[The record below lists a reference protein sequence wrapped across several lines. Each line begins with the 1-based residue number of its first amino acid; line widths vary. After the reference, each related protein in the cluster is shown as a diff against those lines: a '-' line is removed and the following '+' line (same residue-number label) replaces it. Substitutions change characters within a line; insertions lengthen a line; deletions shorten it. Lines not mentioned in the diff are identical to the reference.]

1 MLLSTITAK
10 HLNSFV
16 LLKLKN
22 RDEQNHVRDWNVLNT
37 AKKYDEILRIA
48 EYYRSE
54 GISNAV
60 ILSTSDELV
69 VPPEESAKFFR
80 VYYNLFTIEKVVVH
94 LPLGGQAMGLVD
106 RACDR
111 FFDMAR
117 ERWRR
122 QGFDA
127 CIIDILDKYREE
139 TNKVIKRNKVS
150 VITTF
155 LIQLY
160 GYNHVELQ
168 KDITKIIL
176 LEPSDSFEPKDRKK
190 LLTIIWYTIQNLYED
205 DWADVLNE
213 VNSLAEWNKANNEE
227 DFPINQPIMGYP
239 VIFSLENF
247 KNSGVIIY
255 GS

>member
-1 MLLSTITAK
+1 
-10 HLNSFV
+10 
-16 LLKLKN
+16 
-22 RDEQNHVRDWNVLNT
+22 
-37 AKKYDEILRIA
+37 
-48 EYYRSE
+48 
-54 GISNAV
+54 
-60 ILSTSDELV
+60 
-69 VPPEESAKFFR
+69 
-80 VYYNLFTIEKVVVH
+80 
-94 LPLGGQAMGLVD
+94 MGLVD

-117 ERWRR
+117 ERWRK

-213 VNSLAEWNKANNEE
+213 VNRLAEWNKANNEE
-227 DFPINQPIMGYP
+227 DFTIN
-239 VIFSLENF
+239 
-247 KNSGVIIY
+247 
-255 GS
+255 

>member
-1 MLLSTITAK
+1 
-10 HLNSFV
+10 
-16 LLKLKN
+16 
-22 RDEQNHVRDWNVLNT
+22 
-37 AKKYDEILRIA
+37 
-48 EYYRSE
+48 
-54 GISNAV
+54 
-60 ILSTSDELV
+60 
-69 VPPEESAKFFR
+69 
-80 VYYNLFTIEKVVVH
+80 
-94 LPLGGQAMGLVD
+94 MGLVD

-213 VNSLAEWNKANNEE
+213 VNRLAEWNKVNNEE
-227 DFPINQPIMGYP
+227 DFPIN
-239 VIFSLENF
+239 
-247 KNSGVIIY
+247 
-255 GS
+255 